1 MSTLKDKCAIVGIG
15 ETAYVKQSPVS
26 TLALA
31 AECSKKAI
39 QDAGL
44 TPKDID
50 GVIVYWR
57 TEPLEALDF
66 AATLGIPRLSYEL
79 AIIGG
84 GTNATAT
91 VATAAAAIHAGL
103 ANNVLCMHASCAREG
118 ARGRGIWFEN
128 FRHPFGLVQAPQTFA
143 VWAQRHMKEYGTK
156 PEHFGEI
163 AISLRH
169 NASMNERAIMRTPI
183 TMEDYLKSRW
193 VTTPFRLLDCCLD
206 NDGGVAVVVSSAER
220 AKDMKHRP
228 VYIMG
233 AAANAWGPSLDRAT
247 TSEEYCSFPI
257 RYAAPQ
263 AFAMAG
269 VAPKDIDFAQLYDCF
284 TYTLL
289 SQIEDCGFC
298 KKGEGGPFVE
308 AGHIRLGGQL
318 PVNTS
323 GGQLS
328 EAHTGGWS
336 LINEGV
342 RQLRGD
348 CGPLQVKDAEIGLV
362 TSVPHTGSALILRR

>member
-1 MSTLKDKCAIVGIG
+1 MNTLKDKCAIVGIG
-15 ETAYVKQSPVS
+15 ETVYVKQSQVS

-39 QDAGL
+39 SDAGL

-50 GVIVYWR
+50 GLIVYWR
-57 TEPLEALDF
+57 TEPMEALDL
-66 AATLGIPRLSYEL
+66 AATLGIQRLSTEL

-84 GTNATAT
+84 GSNASA
-91 VATAAAAIHAGL
+91 VVVTAAASIQAGL
-103 ANNVLCMHASCAREG
+103 ANNVLCLHASCAREG
-118 ARGRGIWFEN
+118 ARSRGLWFDN
-128 FRHPFGLVQAPQTFA
+128 FRHPFGLLQAPHTFA
-143 VWAQRHMKEYGTK
+143 LWAQRHMKEYGTK

-163 AISLRH
+163 AISLRQ
-169 NASMNERAIMRTPI
+169 NASMNERALMRTPI
-183 TMEDYLKSRW
+183 SMEDYLKSR
-193 VTTPFRLLDCCLD
+193 VITSPFRLLDCCLD
-206 NDGGVAVVVSSAER
+206 NDGGVAVVVSSAEG
-220 AKDMKHRP
+220 AKSMKQRP

-233 AAANAWGPSLDRAT
+233 AAANAWGPSLDRAET
-247 TSEEYCSFPI
+247 GGEFCTFPTK
-257 RYAAPQ
+257 YAAAQ

-269 VAPKDIDFAQLYDCF
+269 VTPKDIDFAQVYDCF

-289 SQIEDCGFC
+289 SQLEDCGFC
-298 KKGEGGPFVE
+298 KKGEGGPFVAE
-308 AGHIRLGGQL
+308 GRIRLGGEL

-336 LINEGV
+336 LINEAV

-348 CGPLQVKDAEIGLV
+348 CGPRQVKDAEIGLV